1 MPSDDFRAG
10 GKILAGNSIDLRV
23 QRRRADQERGGGEDA
38 KKHSRS
44 YDGEFS
50 AQRRCF
56 PGADGNMPTDTDMSL
71 MCRAPH
77 EMGLQAFYSLG

>member
-1 MPSDDFRAG
+1 
-10 GKILAGNSIDLRV
+10 LRV

-50 AQRRCF
+50 TQRRCF
-56 PGADGNMPTDTDMSL
+56 TGADRNMPTDTDMSL
-71 MCRAPH
+71 MCRPH
-77 EMGLQAFYSLG
+77 MKTGLQAFYSLG